1 MLVRIIAAIV
11 LGGALGTGAAFTVV
25 QTQAHST
32 NIIKQDVQQYGD
44 RGK

>member
-1 MLVRIIAAIV
+1 MLLRILAAVI

-32 NIIKQDVQQYGD
+32 NTIQQPVQQYGD
-44 RGK
+44 RG